1 MGRGVVCYPGG
12 VGARAAR
19 RRTVIVLPARTGKA
33 PSLNPPIP
41 HFHFPQPVHHHM
53 SAPEVEE
60 RAPHEYEGVGIGRR
74 ESLKGDD
81 LPPAHHGEEAAG
93 HATKERA
100 QAPPPPQH

>member
-1 MGRGVVCYPGG
+1 MASGLALRA
-12 VGARAAR
+12 GAPSSFCQRAR
-19 RRTVIVLPARTGKA
+19 VKA

>member
-1 MGRGVVCYPGG
+1 
-12 VGARAAR
+12 
-19 RRTVIVLPARTGKA
+19 
-33 PSLNPPIP
+33 
-41 HFHFPQPVHHHM
+41 M